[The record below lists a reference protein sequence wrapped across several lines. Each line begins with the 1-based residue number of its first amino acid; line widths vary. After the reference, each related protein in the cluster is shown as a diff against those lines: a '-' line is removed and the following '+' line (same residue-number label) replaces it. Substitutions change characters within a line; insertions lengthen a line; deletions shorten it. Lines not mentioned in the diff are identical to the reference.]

1 MTDVATTTG
10 ELLVVA
16 TEGNALE
23 TLDLSTLERTR
34 SVALKPMPH
43 EAAVDLAANRA
54 YVAIS
59 YEDGYYNAYEKAS
72 HYVQVVDLDTFE
84 VVETIDVSP
93 HWGPHGVALDQSR
106 FTLYVTCESNGGEV
120 IAVDTGT
127 SQVTGSVGVRAHG
140 PHWMTLLPDDS
151 KIYTANK
158 EDEFVTVVDVESMS
172 VTGTI
177 STPHGTEQI
186 ASAPDSSRV
195 YVTSQR
201 SPHLYVIDTATDAVE
216 RVLELEEASGAI
228 AVTPDGSKVV
238 FTSFNFTYWEDAP
251 QLTQGYVQVLHTDG
265 MTLGPRI
272 PVGRFPLNVTTSLG
286 GELAYV
292 SNYKDHTISVVD
304 LERMV
309 VVDTASTGDG
319 PHGLVVL
326 PR

>member
-1 MTDVATTTG
+1 MTDVATMTG

-23 TLDLSTLERTR
+23 TLSLPMLERTR

-43 EAAVDLAANRA
+43 EAAVDLAAKRA

-59 YEDGYYNAYEKAS
+59 YEDGYYNKYEKAS
-72 HYVQVVDLDTFE
+72 HYVQVVDLESFE
-84 VVETIDVSP
+84 IVETIDVSP
-93 HWGPHGVALDQSR
+93 HWGPHGVALDTSR
-106 FTLYVTCESNGGEV
+106 ATLYVTCESNGGEV
-120 IAVDTGT
+120 IALDVA
-127 SQVTGSVGVRAHG
+127 SSKVVGSVGVRAHG
-140 PHWMTLLPDDS
+140 PHWMTLLPNDA

-158 EDEFVTVVDVESMS
+158 EDEFVTVVDVESMT

-177 STPHGTEQI
+177 PTPHGTEQI
-186 ASAPDSSRV
+186 ASAPDSGRV

-201 SPHLYVIDTATDAVE
+201 SPHLYVIDTATDEIE
-216 RVLELEEASGAI
+216 RVLDLEEASGAI
-228 AVTPDGSKVV
+228 AVTPDGEKVV

-251 QLTQGYVQVLHTDG
+251 QLTQGYVQVLHTGD

-272 PVGRFPLNVTTSLG
+272 PVGRFPLNVTTSPG

-292 SNYKDHTISVVD
+292 SNYKDHTVSVID
-304 LERMV
+304 LDRMEV
-309 VVDTASTGDG
+309 VQTAATGDG